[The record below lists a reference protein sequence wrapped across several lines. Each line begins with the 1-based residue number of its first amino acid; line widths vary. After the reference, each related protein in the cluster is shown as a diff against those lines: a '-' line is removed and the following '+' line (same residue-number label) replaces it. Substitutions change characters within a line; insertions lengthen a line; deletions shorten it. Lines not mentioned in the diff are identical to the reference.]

1 MILGANKQQKTDDSL
16 PPTPQA
22 KETHDQGCSPH
33 AQVRPKYTPEE
44 EKHKFFNMRED
55 RAEAMLR
62 MVRRP
67 KNDDIQHSTRPKTL
81 AVIKRKLMNQLRVS
95 TRSNPSFHLF
105 REIELLTVQ
114 AAKSIFF
121 DLARKGPFVRGR
133 SVYYN
138 WETDSNEE
146 MKKWFSLHERRP
158 AGVGHGILRSHGQV
172 LVMARPPMLVEHQS
186 NEEAEGIKIT
196 CGVMT
201 LSSHGVARFAPPPA
215 GPGLGHAASGGGEDG
230 AGGGGHGAGVGAD
243 EGARG
248 EGHNVNGSSLVLL
261 SSAALRSDVDVLP
274 DRGDRL
280 GTGGDCRRGGGAGG
294 CQLGAG
300 EGLSGGTAP
309 ADGVLPYPEA
319 TPAATQKKGGRKGK
333 KVQDTSSGW
342 NLDKLGRRHAR
353 GEAWHLQ
360 RQQRDRRGRQG
371 LVQRRGGMTA
381 HRVFLLCRPG
391 SAQTTLPRRSRCRHR
406 LPRMQR
412 AWLPRRSGTIDTK

>member
-1 MILGANKQQKTDDSL
+1 MRIFPLSSPVILGANKQQKTDDSL
-16 PPTPQA
+16 PPTPPA

-81 AVIKRKLMNQLRVS
+81 AVVKRKLMNQLRVP

-105 REIELLTVQ
+105 REIELMTVQ

-121 DLARKGPFVRGR
+121 DLTRKGPFVRGR

-146 MKKWFSLHERRP
+146 MKKLFSLHERRP

-186 NEEAEGIKIT
+186 HEEAEGIKIT

-201 LSSHGVARFAPPPA
+201 LSSHGVARFAPPPDPDSDTPEA
-215 GPGLGHAASGGGEDG
+215 AKERAARAAVDTAQAWELMKELAERGTSTMDRHWFYSLAQRFGSTWMSYLTEEIDSGPEET
-230 AGGGGHGAGVGAD
+230 AD
-243 EGARG
+243 E
-248 EGHNVNGSSLVLL
+248 EEPEDVNS
-261 SSAALRSDVDVLP
+261 
-274 DRGDRL
+274 
-280 GTGGDCRRGGGAGG
+280 
-294 CQLGAG
+294 
-300 EGLSGGTAP
+300 E
-309 ADGVLPYPEA
+309 PEEN
-319 TPAATQKKGGRKGK
+319 Q
-333 KVQDTSSGW
+333 
-342 NLDKLGRRHAR
+342 
-353 GEAWHLQ
+353 
-360 RQQRDRRGRQG
+360 
-371 LVQRRGGMTA
+371 
-381 HRVFLLCRPG
+381 
-391 SAQTTLPRRSRCRHR
+391 
-406 LPRMQR
+406 
-412 AWLPRRSGTIDTK
+412 